1 MRHAEADFQ
10 VGVVRFLRMAGHFVF
25 AVPNGGSRNLR
36 EAVNLKAQGV
46 MAGVSD
52 LIVLLPGKKVYF
64 IELKNP
70 NGKGRQSPAQR
81 EFEDNVR
88 AHGHEYLIWDKW
100 AQAEQFVNAH
110 RKEIGNF
117 VGVGGT
123 ENEDTIH

>member
-1 MRHAEADFQ
+1 MRHDEANFQ

-25 AVPNGGSRNLR
+25 AVPNGGSRNII
-36 EAVNLKAQGV
+36 EAANLKAQGV

-88 AHGHEYLIWDKW
+88 AYGNEYLLWDNW
-100 AQAEQFVNAH
+100 AQVEQFVNVH
-110 RKEIGNF
+110 SKEVGNYMQI
-117 VGVGGT
+117 GGT
-123 ENEDTIH
+123 NND

>member
-52 LIVLLPGKKVYF
+52 LMNSKTPMGKAAKVRHKENLRTMYGRMGTSTLF
-64 IELKNP
+64 GI
-70 NGKGRQSPAQR
+70 NGRKQS
-81 EFEDNVR
+81 N
-88 AHGHEYLIWDKW
+88 L
-100 AQAEQFVNAH
+100 
-110 RKEIGNF
+110 
-117 VGVGGT
+117 
-123 ENEDTIH
+123 

>member
-10 VGVVRFLRMAGHFVF
+10 IGVVRFLRMAGHFVF
-25 AVPNGGSRNLR
+25 AVPNGGSRNII
-36 EAVNLKAQGV
+36 EAANLKAQGV

-52 LIVLLPGKKVYF
+52 LILLLPNKVYF

-88 AHGHEYLIWDKW
+88 AYGNEYLLWDNW
-100 AQAEQFVNAH
+100 AQVEQFVNAH
-110 RKEIGNF
+110 RQEVGNYMQL
-117 VGVGGT
+117 GGT
-123 ENEDTIH
+123 N

>member
-25 AVPNGGSRNLR
+25 AVPNGGSRNII
-36 EAVNLKAQGV
+36 EAANLKAQGV

-52 LIVLLPGKKVYF
+52 LILLLPNKVYF

-88 AHGHEYLIWDKW
+88 AYGNEYLLWDNW
-100 AQAEQFVNAH
+100 AQVEQFVNAH
-110 RKEIGNF
+110 RQEVGNF
-117 VGVGGT
+117 MAVGGT
-123 ENEDTIH
+123 N

>member
-1 MRHAEADFQ
+1 MRHDEANFQ
-10 VGVVRFLRMAGHFVF
+10 VGVVRFLRSQGHYVF

-52 LIVLLPGKKVYF
+52 LIVLLPNKKVYF
-64 IELKNP
+64 IEIKNP

-88 AHGHEYLIWDKW
+88 AHGHEYLIWDNW
-100 AQAEQFVNAH
+100 TQVEQFINAH
-110 RKEIGNF
+110 REDVANF
-117 VGVGGT
+117 MGVGGT
-123 ENEDTIH
+123 ENDK